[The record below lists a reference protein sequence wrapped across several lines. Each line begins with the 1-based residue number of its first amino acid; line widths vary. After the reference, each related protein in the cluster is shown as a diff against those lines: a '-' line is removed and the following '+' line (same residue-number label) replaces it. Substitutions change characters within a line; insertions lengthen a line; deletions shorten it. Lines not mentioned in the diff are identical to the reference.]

1 MWSVSR
7 QAALRSSMLR
17 SSNSFMGVTPAFNFA
32 KFSRDKPHL
41 NVGTVGHVDHG
52 KTTLTAAITKYLAA
66 KNAATNFKDYN
77 DIDKSPEEKARG
89 ITINATTVEY
99 ETETRHYGHVDC
111 PGHADYVK
119 NMITGAA
126 RMDGGIL
133 VVSAVDGAMP
143 QTREHILL
151 CRQVGV
157 KSLIVFLN
165 KIDLVEDPEMHELV
179 EMEVRELLSYYDFD
193 GDNIPFVKGSALS
206 ALNDTDDE
214 IGNQAIEKLVQAM
227 DANITEPTREAKK
240 DFLMSIDSS
249 LNIPGRGCVV
259 TGTIE
264 QGKIKINDDVH
275 MIGIRRKHTATTITG
290 IETFHKQLD
299 SGEAGDNIG
308 VLLRGVTKDQ
318 IRRGMCLAK
327 PNSLEIR
334 RSFEGEI
341 YVLKPDEGGR
351 SKPFFSGYRPQC
363 FIRTADVAVDLTLP
377 SDLQMAMP
385 GDNVTTTM
393 KLNFPLPIVKGQR
406 FALREGGKTV
416 AAGVITKLL
425 EDTEADIKEEE
436 ERLAKAKAMK

>member
-1 MWSVSR
+1 M
-7 QAALRSSMLR
+7 AEKGA
-17 SSNSFMGVTPAFNFA
+17 
-32 KFSRDKPHL
+32 
-41 NVGTVGHVDHG
+41 
-52 KTTLTAAITKYLAA
+52 TA
-66 KNAATNFKDYN
+66 FKDYG
-77 DIDKSPEEKARG
+77 DIDKSPEEKSRG

-179 EMEVRELLSYYDFD
+179 EMEVRELLSSYDFD
-193 GDNIPFVKGSALS
+193 GDNIPFIKGSALH
-206 ALNDTDDE
+206 ALNGTE
-214 IGNQAIEKLVQAM
+214 PSIGSEAIGKLVAAM
-227 DANITEPTREAKK
+227 DANITEPPRESKK

-264 QGKIKINDDVH
+264 QGKIKVNEDVH
-275 MIGIRRKHTATTITG
+275 MIGIRRKFTPTTVTG

-299 SGEAGDNIG
+299 SGEAGDNVG
-308 VLLRGVTKDQ
+308 VLLRGITKEQ
-318 IRRGMCLAK
+318 IKRGMCLSK

-334 RSFEGEI
+334 RNFEGEI
-341 YVLKPDEGGR
+341 YVLKPEEGGR
-351 SKPFFSGYRPQC
+351 AKPFFTGYRPQC
-363 FIRTADVAVDLTLP
+363 FIRTADTAVDLTLP
-377 SDLQMAMP
+377 KDMQMAMP
-385 GDNVTTTM
+385 GDNVTVEM
-393 KLNFPLPIVKGQR
+393 KLNYPLPVVKGQR

-425 EDTEADIKEEE
+425 EDSEADIKEEE
-436 ERLAKAKAMK
+436 ERAAKSKSK